1 MIETFYLNSRRSA
14 PKLRIGVM
22 IDDSKLIAPFAAVLK
37 HIQQCDFAG
46 VQLVIRKR
54 PSQSELSRHRF
65 VRLFQVLWDPK
76 RRSAIVYGLY
86 QRWDQA
92 RHSEYAKAL
101 AFEDCSALLK
111 DIPEISVQPLGNG
124 NVHRLPPEA
133 INDIRDARLDVILR
147 FGFNIL
153 KGDILNCA
161 RYGVWSYHHG
171 DNDFYRGGPAGFWEL
186 VEREPLTGAVL
197 QVLNDKLDA
206 GLVLAKTLTPTKLG
220 ASRAA
225 NLVAPYRSAEP
236 MIIEKLHQLHEND
249 WDCVQRRALPQQ
261 EYRGRRKLYRK
272 PTNSE
277 MSKWIFNRGLPAVAR
292 RIMSLDRGVRQWTVG
307 IRPAS
312 GIPPWKCSGSEFRWL
327 EAPAGHFYADPFL
340 FEREGRTWLFVEDY
354 DMSEKKGNIACAEI
368 LHTGEIG
375 PWKIALTGP
384 HHLSFPLV
392 FEQNGEV
399 FMIPESRQSEHV
411 ALFRSIEFPWKWELD
426 LVLLDKPGLDTSL
439 HVSEDGTHY
448 FFTSFRHS
456 DGAHPHLYLFTTRS
470 LREKWSLHPASP
482 LSRDARY
489 SRNAGAILEIDGL
502 LVRPSQDGTLWYGLN
517 SHFHGIEKLTPT
529 EYRETLLG
537 SRKQDLGPDAVG
549 THSYSRSTQWEAI
562 DCLRQIN

>member
-161 RYGVWSYHHG
+161 
-171 DNDFYRGGPAGFWEL
+171 D
-186 VEREPLTGAVL
+186 
-197 QVLNDKLDA
+197 
-206 GLVLAKTLTPTKLG
+206 
-220 ASRAA
+220 
-225 NLVAPYRSAEP
+225 
-236 MIIEKLHQLHEND
+236 
-249 WDCVQRRALPQQ
+249 
-261 EYRGRRKLYRK
+261 RK
-272 PTNSE
+272 S
-277 MSKWIFNRGLPAVAR
+277 V
-292 RIMSLDRGVRQWTVG
+292 V
-307 IRPAS
+307 
-312 GIPPWKCSGSEFRWL
+312 
-327 EAPAGHFYADPFL
+327 
-340 FEREGRTWLFVEDY
+340 
-354 DMSEKKGNIACAEI
+354 
-368 LHTGEIG
+368 
-375 PWKIALTGP
+375 
-384 HHLSFPLV
+384 
-392 FEQNGEV
+392 
-399 FMIPESRQSEHV
+399 
-411 ALFRSIEFPWKWELD
+411 
-426 LVLLDKPGLDTSL
+426 
-439 HVSEDGTHY
+439 
-448 FFTSFRHS
+448 
-456 DGAHPHLYLFTTRS
+456 
-470 LREKWSLHPASP
+470 
-482 LSRDARY
+482 
-489 SRNAGAILEIDGL
+489 
-502 LVRPSQDGTLWYGLN
+502 
-517 SHFHGIEKLTPT
+517 
-529 EYRETLLG
+529 
-537 SRKQDLGPDAVG
+537 
-549 THSYSRSTQWEAI
+549 
-562 DCLRQIN
+562 